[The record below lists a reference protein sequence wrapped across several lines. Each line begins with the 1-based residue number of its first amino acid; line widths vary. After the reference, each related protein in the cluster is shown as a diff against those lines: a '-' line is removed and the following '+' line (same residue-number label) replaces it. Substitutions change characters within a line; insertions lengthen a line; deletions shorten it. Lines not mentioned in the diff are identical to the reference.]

1 MNLRCG
7 LQATHKWIVL
17 LDDGRCVA
25 IVKTS
30 NIIHALYIKPAFGHF
45 HLRWSYE
52 TAFHLHGI
60 PKGVQQ
66 TCSRGRLP
74 KRPRNGD
81 RKRAFVLESRPSSVD
96 VQKEISFIT
105 RRRRFPTIIL
115 ILCQHLSQTEALW
128 RILQIKTPRS
138 LSIGWFKF
146 RLNYHRANNSTPRS
160 HLASSAAIFNLQPEI
175 SQSLFIGV

>member
-1 MNLRCG
+1 MMED
-7 LQATHKWIVL
+7 VL
-17 LDDGRCVA
+17 LLW
-25 IVKTS
+25 KLQTKFMLYTS
-30 NIIHALYIKPAFGHF
+30 NRLLATFICGGLMKQRSICIAFQKVYSKPVRGEGFQNGRERRPQKSICSWKSS
-45 HLRWSYE
+45 LKRWRS
-52 TAFHLHGI
+52 
-60 PKGVQQ
+60 KG
-66 TCSRGRLP
+66 
-74 KRPRNGD
+74 
-81 RKRAFVLESRPSSVD
+81 D
-96 VQKEISFIT
+96 VVHYT

-160 HLASSAAIFNLQPEI
+160 HLASSAAIFNLQAEI